1 MLQMPF
7 PGIKFSGGED
17 APDPPTIFHKVSAT
31 ELWLAT
37 DWTAIF
43 IPFWVPLASPF
54 ENENS
59 KRISKHVLANS
70 SLNGNLLP
78 SKPKD

>member
-1 MLQMPF
+1 MYSQNAANAISRNQIF
-7 PGIKFSGGED
+7 RGED

-43 IPFWVPLASPF
+43 IPF
-54 ENENS
+54 
-59 KRISKHVLANS
+59 
-70 SLNGNLLP
+70 
-78 SKPKD
+78 